1 MIRKYTFGTPFPTEA
16 GVVPVECQ
24 QGQLPYFT
32 ISADGKERFGVFID
46 HPGQVDFEQ
55 VKTIAFVKTKA
66 SYEYY
71 HDDGISTGVT
81 LDGHIRTLISEG

>member
-32 ISADGKERFGVFID
+32 ISADGESTLSALSVERSVLNTLSKD
-46 HPGQVDFEQ
+46 DFA
-55 VKTIAFVKTKA
+55 V
-66 SYEYY
+66 
-71 HDDGISTGVT
+71 
-81 LDGHIRTLISEG
+81 SEG